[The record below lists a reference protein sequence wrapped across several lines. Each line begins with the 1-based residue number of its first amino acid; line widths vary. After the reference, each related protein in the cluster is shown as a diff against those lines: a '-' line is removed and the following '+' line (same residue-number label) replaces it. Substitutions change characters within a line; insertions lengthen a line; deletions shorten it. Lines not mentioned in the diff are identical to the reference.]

1 MITFN
6 TLTIETK
13 SLYDSYYKRFDNEV
27 SELTFTN
34 LYMWRKNTI
43 LSMQSFK
50 IFYGYSMKHLLVSGI
65 FPRLLAITPRE
76 LNHLF

>member
-6 TLTIETK
+6 TLNIETK

-34 LYMWRKNTI
+34 LFMWRKKYN
-43 LSMQSFK
+43 FK
-50 IFYGYSMKHLLVSGI
+50 YAVIQNFYGYSMKHLLVSGI
-65 FPRLLAITPRE
+65 FRRLLAITPRE
-76 LNHLF
+76 LKHLF